1 MDGMRSMINN
11 TKDFNIVLAIKRLG
25 MSGWDV
31 GSMID
36 LPIRLDEHRSS
47 VYSLHQVL
55 STVCR
60 LPPAQAKNALRS
72 YLS

>member
-1 MDGMRSMINN
+1 MINN

-36 LPIRLDEHRSS
+36 LPISLDGHRSI

-60 LPPAQAKNALRS
+60 LPPALAKNTLSS